1 MTTDIQQYCATCG
14 APLAGSKC
22 SICGGEEAQLA
33 LEDGNITENVLL
45 TGVTNPDL
53 EWAFEAWTRGEHPR
67 MISHVLTVAGAQS
80 VRSLTEPQGPVFAA
94 IYRGFALFLS
104 VTKANDQLALE
115 VPVARFP
122 ATQYVGAM
130 RLALELSDEP
140 RSPARYGA
148 RGDLLMIR
156 YVGRLGA
163 MNPEVLLTAIDR
175 LVARATE
182 EAKLFA
188 TSVQA
193 RPLTG
198 EDHAAMDF
206 SSLPK
211 PTVLNFAPPPPPKPM
226 LKPPPP
232 PLAPTPAVP
241 IPAVMA
247 KPKPA
252 TAPPPRSKPGSG
264 MFDSVAP
271 ILGPE
276 TPKPPMA
283 RTLAAPTVPAMPT
296 AKNLGASAQPELSL
310 DLEPPPAPEPGLS
323 DLLHKAQTLGAMLS
337 FADQPASMA
346 LLIRATVYRAIFENE
361 AASPDAVAHL
371 FNETLSLTKEIYITA
386 PGKRRG
392 AMAIPEA
399 QPAFDVMGAIVTA
412 REQVKPSG
420 PAQVTPI
427 TTSQDAKQHLA
438 RYVSEIDQ
446 TPSDL
451 ELRHFL
457 ALGALAE
464 LLVRTKLPP
473 PTQDRLRGIIQHA
486 RQEGAQQKNVD
497 LMMTALNRMI
507 A

>member
-1 MTTDIQQYCATCG
+1 MTTASQQYCSTCG
-14 APLAGSKC
+14 APVSAQKC
-22 SICGGEEAQLA
+22 AICGGEVTELA

-53 EWAFEAWTRGEHPR
+53 EWAFEAWTRGEHAR

-80 VRSLTEPQGPVFAA
+80 VRSLTEPQGPIFAA
-94 IYRGFALFLS
+94 IYRGFSLFLA
-104 VTKANDQLALE
+104 VNKAADQLTVE

-148 RGDLLMIR
+148 RGDLLMMR

-163 MNPEVLLTAIDR
+163 MNPEVLQIALDR
-175 LVARATE
+175 IVARATE
-182 EAKLFA
+182 ESKLFA

-198 EDHAAMDF
+198 EDHASMDF

-211 PTVLNFAPPPPPKPM
+211 PNALSFAPPPPPPPAPAPLPKPG

-241 IPAVMA
+241 IPAVIA
-247 KPKPA
+247 QARP
-252 TAPPPRSKPGSG
+252 SG
-264 MFDSVAP
+264 MFDTVQP
-271 ILGPE
+271 ILGPDSSKKSQPP
-276 TPKPPMA
+276 TLPTHPPPKSAKPS
-283 RTLAAPTVPAMPT
+283 AAP
-296 AKNLGASAQPELSL
+296 L
-310 DLEPPPAPEPGLS
+310 PPAPLTQASPVQINVDNGTLS
-323 DLLHKAQTLGAMLS
+323 SLLHKAQTLGAMLS

-346 LLIRATVYRAIFENE
+346 LLIRATVYRAILENE
-361 AASPDAVAHL
+361 SGAPDAVAFL
-371 FNETLSLTKEIYITA
+371 FNETLALTKEIYITA

-399 QPAFDVMGAIVTA
+399 QPAFDVMSRIVEA

-420 PAQVTPI
+420 PAQMTPI

-464 LLVRTKLPP
+464 LLVRTKLPA
-473 PTQDRLRGIIQHA
+473 PTQERLRGILEHSRA
-486 RQEGAQQKNVD
+486 EGAQQKNVD